1 MTAFR
6 QYDISWHCAQLA
18 SAEYCTLIESDV
30 GYDFRGVAVLPRSG
44 EPCRI
49 EYLVSVDVRWNPLVV
64 ESTITTPSR
73 IRTIELRRRDAG
85 EWELDGDP
93 ATHLEDCGDV
103 DLGWSPA
110 TNTIP
115 IRRLDLDVGASASI
129 TAAWIRFPDLD
140 VVRNVQRY
148 TRLAEDSWRYA
159 AGEYEFDLTVD
170 ATTGLILAYGDDLWQ
185 ASATSRAWT

>member
-1 MTAFR
+1 MTGAR
-6 QYDISWHCAQLA
+6 HYDISWHCAQLA

-30 GYDFRGVAVLPRSG
+30 GYNFHGVAVLPRSG

-49 EYLVSVDVRWNPLVV
+49 EYSVSADAQWMPLVV

-85 EWELDGDP
+85 WELDGDP
-93 ATHLEDCGDV
+93 ATHLEGCGDV

-115 IRRLDLDVGASASI
+115 IRRLNLDVGASASI

-140 VVRNVQRY
+140 VVRNEQRY
-148 TRLAEDSWRYA
+148 TRLADDIWRYE

-170 ATTGLILAYGDDLWQ
+170 TATGLVLAYGDDLWQ
-185 ASATSRAWT
+185 ASATSRART